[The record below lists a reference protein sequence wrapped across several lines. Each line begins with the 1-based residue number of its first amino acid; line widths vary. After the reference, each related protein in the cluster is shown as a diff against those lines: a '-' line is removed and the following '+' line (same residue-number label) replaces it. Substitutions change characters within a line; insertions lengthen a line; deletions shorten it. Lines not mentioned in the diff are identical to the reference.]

1 MKAHPWTALIGAVV
15 LGAGAL
21 AMPAQAAGMAGTASA
36 ASEPAPGYGPG
47 YGPGPGYGAGGRMGP
62 GYGAGA
68 GAGMRG
74 GPARPGGWGPGAG
87 YAQGYGPCGGGSGG
101 GWGGG
106 WGGGPG
112 RMGGW
117 SGGGGGGWGG
127 GPGRMGGWSGG
138 WGGGPGMM
146 GGGGGWHHPA
156 WAELQLSQAQIHKI
170 EAIERTQ
177 SDKQWGLMTKLHQ
190 LMWSAPHAPASGKP
204 DIDAIMKIA
213 RQAADLRL
221 QMMRNRLETRVQ
233 VDAVLTEQQRQEL
246 QQYRRRGW

>member
-21 AMPAQAAGMAGTASA
+21 AMPAQAAGTAGA

-47 YGPGPGYGAGGRMGP
+47 YGPGGRMGP
-62 GYGAGA
+62 GYGAGG

-87 YAQGYGPCGGGSGG
+87 YAQGYGPCGGGWGGGPGRMGG

-112 RMGGW
+112 M
-117 SGGGGGGWGG
+117 
-127 GPGRMGGWSGG
+127 MGG

-146 GGGGGWHHPA
+146 GGWGGGGRWHHPA
-156 WAELQLSQAQIHKI
+156 WAELQLSQAQVHKI
-170 EAIERTQ
+170 EAIERSQ
-177 SDKQWGLMTKLHQ
+177 SDKQWALMTKLHQ
-190 LMWSAPHAPASGKP
+190 LMWSAPHAQASGKP
-204 DIDAIMKIA
+204 DVDAIMKIA
-213 RQAADLRL
+213 RQASDLRL

-233 VDAVLTEQQRQEL
+233 VDAVLTPQQRQEL